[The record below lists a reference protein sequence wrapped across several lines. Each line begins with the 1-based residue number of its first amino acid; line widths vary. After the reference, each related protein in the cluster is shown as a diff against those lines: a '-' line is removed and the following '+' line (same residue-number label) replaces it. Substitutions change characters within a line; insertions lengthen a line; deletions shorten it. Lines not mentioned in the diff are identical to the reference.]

1 MRFQMRSGVLIVRTG
16 PGSQVHVSSTQQV
29 TARHFAGQAVQS
41 ALRGGDIPIF
51 STSVQSPSG
60 PITLPAEEFAVN
72 SLGNGSHDGITILGG
87 DTNATVTLTVPSDTG
102 LLWANVG
109 RGRIEMQDYHTGSF
123 VARVHNGSI
132 QAQNVGGE
140 GFLEVARGPIAVSN
154 SSFDRLRART
164 AAGNITF
171 EHCYARQIEVS
182 SVTGNVLYDDGSFA
196 PGLARFESQQGN
208 VGIGVSGGGVQIGAH
223 SGDGQIYQ
231 SFDRPSR
238 VQGSENDAQAL
249 VDGGG
254 PVVTASSERGRVFLY
269 NGSLKSHADMRS
281 RWQPVGRKRKRPPAA
296 AF

>member
-1 MRFQMRSGVLIVRTG
+1 MRAGTLIVHTWNQ
-16 PGSQVHVSSTQQV
+16 PQVHVSSTQSVIAQ
-29 TARHFAGQAVQS
+29 HFTSNEVQG

-60 PITLPAEEFAVN
+60 PITLPAEDFAVN
-72 SLGNGSHDGITILGG
+72 SLAGGQHDGVTIFGG
-87 DTNATVTLTVPSDTG
+87 ASGATVTLTVPADTA

-109 RGRIEMQDYHTGSF
+109 RGRVEFQDYHAGSF

-132 QAQNVGGE
+132 QAQNAGGE
-140 GFLEVARGPIAVSN
+140 GFMEVGRGPIQVAN

-164 AAGNITF
+164 AVGNISF

-182 SVTGNVLYDDGSFA
+182 SITGNVLYDDGSFA

-208 VGIGVSGGGVQIGAH
+208 VALGVSGGGVQIGAH

-231 SFDRPSR
+231 SFDRPSQIR
-238 VQGSENDAQAL
+238 GSANDAQAV

-254 PVVTASSERGRVFLY
+254 PVVTASSERGHVFLY
-269 NGSLKSHADMRS
+269 NGSLKAHPDMRK
-281 RWQPVGRKRKRPPAA
+281 RWQPVGRRRARPPATIQ
-296 AF
+296 